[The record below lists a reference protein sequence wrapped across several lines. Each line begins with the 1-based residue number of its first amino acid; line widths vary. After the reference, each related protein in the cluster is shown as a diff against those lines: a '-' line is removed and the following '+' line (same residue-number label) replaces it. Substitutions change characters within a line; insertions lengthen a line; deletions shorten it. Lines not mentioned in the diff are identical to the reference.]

1 MDSPT
6 ILLLSAIA
14 LATLYYWKSKSRQ
27 HLPLPPGP
35 PGRLFVGNNISSTD
49 AFLQFEEWTQKYGPV
64 FSLKQGGQT
73 TVVVGRYQAA
83 YDIMEKEGASLV
95 DRPRSIAAGDTL
107 SGGMRVLLTPAGQRL
122 KRLRKALH
130 AQLQPKV
137 AATYEDIQSRHA
149 KNLIADM
156 LEDPSQHQ
164 MHAKRYSASVIMT
177 LTYGKTTPTSYTD
190 PEVQQVNNCLFRLG
204 AAVRPGTYLVDTF
217 PILAYLPGYLS
228 NLKRQHQEELALFR
242 EQVGTVKGK
251 MVQDEELPPSFAKHL
266 LQNQRTYGLSDDEVA
281 YSAGSMFGAGS
292 DTTAAAIS
300 FMIMAC
306 ASFPDAQKWAQKE
319 IDRIVGQQRVPTF
332 KDQEVLPRVEAFV
345 LECTRWRPVS
355 ISGFAHKATKD
366 IYWQGYMIPAGAT
379 VIGNHWCIS
388 RDPEV
393 YPSPNEFIPQRWI
406 HASDSSLNIDNKPFT
421 FGFGR
426 RVCPGS
432 HVAERS
438 LFLTA
443 AMILWAFDI
452 SKPGPI
458 DTMAFTQTANVHPL
472 PFKVDIKPRFEGI
485 SELLSEIE

>member
-6 ILLLSAIA
+6 ILLLSVLA
-14 LATLYYWKSKSRQ
+14 LATLYYLKFKSR
-27 HLPLPPGP
+27 HPLPLPPGP
-35 PGRLFVGNNISSTD
+35 RGRLFVGNSIPTTD
-49 AFLQFEEWTQKYGPV
+49 AFLQFEKWTQQYGPV
-64 FSLKQGGQT
+64 FSMKQGSQT

-83 YDIMEKEGASLV
+83 CDIMEKEGASLV

-122 KRLRKALH
+122 KRLP
-130 AQLQPKV
+130 QPKV

-149 KNLIADM
+149 KNLIVDM

-204 AAVRPGTYLVDTF
+204 AAVRPGTYLVDIF

-306 ASFPDAQKWAQKE
+306 ASFPDAQKWAQEE
-319 IDRIVGQQRVPTF
+319 IDRVVGQHRVPTF
-332 KDQEVLPRVEAFV
+332 EDQGALPRVGAV
-345 LECTRWRPVS
+345 RLGVRPVS

-366 IYWQGYMIPAGAT
+366 IYWKGYMIPAGAT

-393 YPSPNEFIPQRWI
+393 YPSPDEFIPQRWI
-406 HASDSSLNIDNKPFT
+406 RDSDSSLNTDNKPFT

-443 AMILWAFDI
+443 AMILWAFNI
-452 SKPGPI
+452 NKPGPI

-472 PFKVDIKPRFEGI
+472 SFKVDIKPRFEGI
-485 SELLSEIE
+485 SELISEIE

>member
-1 MDSPT
+1 MKKGSHFLPLPLMLPWHDG
-6 ILLLSAIA
+6 
-14 LATLYYWKSKSRQ
+14 R

-35 PGRLFVGNNISSTD
+35 PGRPFVGNSIPPTD
-49 AFLQFEEWTQKYGPV
+49 AFLQFEEWTQDYGPV

-73 TVVVGRYQAA
+73 TVIIGRYQAA
-83 YDIMEKEGASLV
+83 CDIMEKEGASLV

-122 KRLRKALH
+122 KRLRKTLS
-130 AQLQPKV
+130 Q
-137 AATYEDIQSRHA
+137 TYSVTHLSIKCTQRGGCITPLNKLNS
-149 KNLIADM
+149 
-156 LEDPSQHQ
+156 SYV
-164 MHAKRYSASVIMT
+164 RYSASVIMT

-217 PILAYLPGYLS
+217 PILAYVPSYLS
-228 NLKRQHQEELALFR
+228 HLKRHHEEELTLFR
-242 EQVGTVKGK
+242 EQLGNVKGK
-251 MVQDEELPPSFAKHL
+251 MIQDEELPPSFAKHL
-266 LQNQRTYGLSDDEVA
+266 LQNQKTYGLSDDEVA

-306 ASFPDAQKWAQKE
+306 ASFPDAQKWAQEE
-319 IDRIVGQQRVPTF
+319 IDRVVGQQRSPTF
-332 KDQEVLPRVEAFV
+332 GDQELLPCVSAFV

-366 IYWQGYMIPAGAT
+366 IYWQGYVIPAGAA

-406 HASDSSLNIDNKPFT
+406 RDSDSSLNTDNKPFT

-443 AMILWAFDI
+443 AMILWAFNI
-452 SKPGPI
+452 SKSGPI

-472 PFKVDIKPRFEGI
+472 PFNVDIKPRFEGI
-485 SELLSEIE
+485 SDLVSEIQ

>member
-6 ILLLSAIA
+6 ILLYSVIA
-14 LATLYYWKSKSRQ
+14 FAATLYYWKSKHRH

-35 PGRLFVGNNISSTD
+35 PGRLFVGNSIPPTD
-49 AFLQFEEWTQKYGPV
+49 AFLQFEEWTQQYGPV

-73 TVVVGRYQAA
+73 TVVIGRYQAA
-83 YDIMEKEGASLV
+83 CDIMEKEGASLA
-95 DRPRSIAAGDTL
+95 DRPRSIAAGDIL
-107 SGGMRVLLTPAGQRL
+107 SGGMRVLLTPAGQKL

-130 AQLQPKV
+130 AQLQPKM
-137 AATYEDIQSRHA
+137 AATYEDMQSRHA
-149 KNLIADM
+149 KNLIADI
-156 LEDPSQHQ
+156 LKDPSQHQ

-190 PEVQQVNNCLFRLG
+190 PEVQQVNHCLSRLG
-204 AAVRPGTYLVDTF
+204 AAIRPGTYLVDTF
-217 PILAYLPGYLS
+217 PILAYIPGYLS
-228 NLKRQHQEELALFR
+228 DLKQHHQEELTLFR
-242 EQVGTVKGK
+242 EQLGNVKGK
-251 MVQDEELPPSFAKHL
+251 LIQDEELAPSFAKHL
-266 LQNQRTYGLSDDEVA
+266 LQNQKTYGLSDDELA
-281 YSAGSMFGAGS
+281 YSAGAMFGAGS

-300 FMIMAC
+300 FMVMAC
-306 ASFPDAQKWAQKE
+306 ASFPDAQKWAQEE
-319 IDRIVGQQRVPTF
+319 IDRVVGQQRAPTF
-332 KDQEVLPRVEAFV
+332 GDQELLPRVAAFV

-366 IYWQGYMIPAGAT
+366 IYWRGYVIPAGAT

-388 RDPEV
+388 RDPDV
-393 YPSPNEFIPQRWI
+393 YPSPNEFTPQRWI
-406 HASDSSLNIDNKPFT
+406 RDSDSGLNKPFT

-443 AMILWAFDI
+443 AMILWAFNI
-452 SKPGPI
+452 SESGPI

-472 PFKVDIKPRFEGI
+472 PFNVDIKPRFEGASGLV
-485 SELLSEIE
+485 SEVE